1 MAKEEYGIH
10 KYYKSFSGT
19 DTLAFILMPGSSPV
33 CIGSLTTI
41 SYSMFRNKKPVINIG
56 RTNINGVTRGSRIFA
71 GTMIFTLINQHWL
84 RELQEELD
92 WLGDFEE
99 LKVDELPLFD
109 IMIVSANEYG
119 SYVTMYIYG
128 IDFTDEAQTISVEDL
143 FTENTFSFVAR
154 DISTFKAGNMQRN
167 KPIVSSV
174 KLKNDNQILQ
184 KYFILDSSNT
194 SIQEAAKLE
203 QDFTISRLQNMA
215 KKEKKYVL
223 ARDLYLSTSKFL
235 IGNDVSDVQEKINE
249 TKLFDPIPV
258 NGIYDEKTKE
268 AVSKLQSHAGFN
280 ITGIVDQ
287 KLYNYLYEFVDNKN
301 GLRTGIII
309 NKNGTFVYKK
319 MSLASNIVATKAY
332 KQQVELIDI
341 DASNEDGYFQ
351 RWYKISEGYVV
362 EEDVYSYYHTGSII
376 EFPTLQYED
385 KNAYVTLVQTALSN
399 IYPESFAHFTGILDS
414 ITESFIKKL
423 QKENGLSATGIVD
436 YSTWL
441 LLQSLAGNISNTISS
456 DNFKLIFKTPPGE
469 YNIDASNVISKL
481 PSFDVEAS
489 CNNPINIKLSAV
501 CIYDDSNTS
510 TYTKMVTV
518 KELTTL
524 SLNDLV
530 KAFMYNPKYGK
541 IPRQIDYVIY
551 PYNKTPYKWTFKYG
565 IGGE

>member
-92 WLGDFEE
+92 WLGNFEE

-154 DISTFKAGNMQRN
+154 DISTFKAGNVQRN
-167 KPIVSSV
+167 KPVVSSV
-174 KLKNDNQILQ
+174 RLKNDNQILQ
-184 KYFILDSSNT
+184 KYFILDSSVT

-203 QDFTISRLQNMA
+203 QEFTVSRLQNMA
-215 KKEKKYVL
+215 KQDKKHVL
-223 ARDLYLSTSKFL
+223 LRDLYLSTSRFL
-235 IGNDVSDVQEKINE
+235 IGNDVSDIQEKINN

-258 NGIYDEKTKE
+258 NGTYDETTKE
-268 AVSKLQSHAGFN
+268 AVCKLQSYAGFD

-301 GLRTGIII
+301 GIRTGIVI
-309 NKNGTFVYKK
+309 NKNGTFVYKE
-319 MSLASNIVATKAY
+319 MSLSSNIVATKTY
-332 KQQVELIDI
+332 RQQIELINV
-341 DASNEDGYFQ
+341 DASSEDGYFQ
-351 RWYKISEGYVV
+351 RWYKTSEGYVV
-362 EEDVYSYYHTGSII
+362 EEDVYSSYYTGSVI
-376 EFPTLQYED
+376 EFPTLQYGD
-385 KNAYVTLVQTALSN
+385 TSVYATLVQTALSN
-399 IYPESFAHFTGILDS
+399 IYPDFASFTGTIDAM
-414 ITESFIKKL
+414 TESLIKKL
-423 QKENGLSATGIVD
+423 QQENGLAVTGIVD

-441 LLQSLAGNISNTISS
+441 LLQTLAGNISNTMSS
-456 DNFKLIFKTPPGE
+456 DNFKLTFKTPPGE
-469 YNIDASNVISKL
+469 YNIDASNVISKIQ
-481 PSFDVEAS
+481 SFDVEAS
-489 CNNPINIKLSAV
+489 CNNPINIKLSTI
-501 CIYDDSNTS
+501 CTYDDSTTK
-510 TYTKMVTV
+510 TYTKMFTV
-518 KELTTL
+518 KEPKTL
-524 SLNDLV
+524 SLNDLK
-530 KAFMYNPKYGK
+530 KAFMYNPEYGK
-541 IPRQIDYVIY
+541 IPKQIDYVIY

-565 IGGE
+565 MGGE

>member
-92 WLGDFEE
+92 WLGNFEE

-154 DISTFKAGNMQRN
+154 DISTFKAGNVQRN
-167 KPIVSSV
+167 KPVVSSV
-174 KLKNDNQILQ
+174 RLKNDNQMLQ
-184 KYFILDSSNT
+184 KYFILDSSVT

-203 QDFTISRLQNMA
+203 QEFTVSRLQNMTKQD
-215 KKEKKYVL
+215 KKHVL
-223 ARDLYLSTSKFL
+223 IRDLYLSTSRFL
-235 IGNDVSDVQEKINE
+235 IGNDVSDVQEKINN

-258 NGIYDEKTKE
+258 NGTYDETTKE
-268 AVSKLQSHAGFN
+268 AVCKLQSYAGFN
-280 ITGIVDQ
+280 ITGVVDQ
-287 KLYNYLYEFVDNKN
+287 RLYNYLYEFVDNKN
-301 GLRTGIII
+301 GVRTGIVI
-309 NKNGTFVYKK
+309 NKNGTFVYKE
-319 MSLASNIVATKAY
+319 MSLASDIVATKTY
-332 KQQVELIDI
+332 RQQIDLIDV

-351 RWYKISEGYVV
+351 RWYKTSEGYVI
-362 EEDVYSYYHTGSII
+362 EEDVYSSYYTGSVI
-376 EFPTLQYED
+376 EFPTLQYGD
-385 KNAYVTLVQTALSN
+385 TSVYATLVQTALSN
-399 IYPESFAHFTGILDS
+399 IYPDFASFTGTIDTM
-414 ITESFIKKL
+414 TESLIKKL
-423 QKENGLSATGIVD
+423 QQENGLAVTGIVN

-441 LLQSLAGNISNTISS
+441 LLQTLAGNISNTMSS
-456 DNFKLIFKTPPGE
+456 DNFKLTFKTPPGE
-469 YNIDASNVISKL
+469 YNIDASNVISKI

-489 CNNPINIKLSAV
+489 CNNPINIKLSTV
-501 CIYDDSNTS
+501 CIYDDSTTK
-510 TYTKMVTV
+510 TYTKMLTV
-518 KELTTL
+518 KEPKTL
-524 SLNDLV
+524 SLNDLK
-530 KAFMYNPKYGK
+530 KAFMYNPEYGK
-541 IPRQIDYVIY
+541 IPKQIDYVIY